1 MIVGQLGY
9 LAGPLVSDRR
19 SLPQASG
26 FDLFPLRENAFLL
39 ALPEIVWA
47 RNRLLPFL
55 AFDEEVT
62 NPLQFCVEGVSNMS
76 RDGLLLSPSQREPER
91 TPPERFPDRNAHR
104 AFPEADPLR
113 TRPRTSPCF
122 G

>member
-62 NPLQFCVEGVSNMS
+62 NPPSILRRGRLEHVS
-76 RDGLLLSPSQREPER
+76 RWPAPI
-91 TPPERFPDRNAHR
+91 P
-104 AFPEADPLR
+104 
-113 TRPRTSPCF
+113 
-122 G
+122 